1 MNKLNPVS
9 DVSSGKKV
17 KYAREYFPFAGLTHS
32 QASSNNP
39 SMTIP
44 EASQGTPLPPP
55 LPPPLGG
62 GTTAVSVR
70 MDGSK
75 NSQSLGSGDVHNL
88 ETVVVRGVSC
98 VGNQEEGGKS
108 SAGQN
113 HGERCIQAY
122 VNKRERERQTDK
134 HPSIHPSIATH
145 QEPSELVRLV
155 EELAAKGRSRVLE
168 LGCRKKT

>member
-1 MNKLNPVS
+1 M
-9 DVSSGKKV
+9 
-17 KYAREYFPFAGLTHS
+17 
-32 QASSNNP
+32 
-39 SMTIP
+39 
-44 EASQGTPLPPP
+44 
-55 LPPPLGG
+55 
-62 GTTAVSVR
+62 SVR

-113 HGERCIQAY
+113 HGDRCIQAY

-134 HPSIHPSIATH
+134 HPSIHPSQLTRNPVNSFGSSKSSQPKEGPGSLSWA
-145 QEPSELVRLV
+145 
-155 EELAAKGRSRVLE
+155 AAKKHKHK
-168 LGCRKKT
+168 RKRNPKLKLASPFDTHHRPPLYL